1 MLAPLLGLLFH
12 DLGGRTMLL
21 HNPVTRFHGDYSFDV
36 LNDVG
41 LVGEDGERQRI
52 VAHLLVLIE
61 RDRDV
66 FDAAFVDAL
75 TEKRF
80 MGHRSVSFAQERR

>member
-1 MLAPLLGLLFH
+1 L
-12 DLGGRTMLL
+12 LL

-41 LVGEDGERQRI
+41 LVGEDGERQRGGP
-52 VAHLLVLIE
+52 HLPVLVK

-66 FDAAFVDAL
+66 VDAAFVDAL
-75 TEKRF
+75 AEKRF
-80 MGHRSVSFAQERR
+80 MGQRPVSFAQKRR